1 MLVPSPA
8 SLDFEIADEYA
19 KFLQTRGKDYSR
31 SHSGARWELAC
42 SRLFGSTAYRDC
54 VRHLQRASSASIH
67 RDYEYD
73 FIAGRLRIDP
83 KVTET
88 QDENVNLIVTTPRRH
103 VVYVLGISNTAF
115 PLKTDKPYD
124 MMFEF
129 AGWSPGDPSLF
140 RQLTHITGHPLG
152 RLRTD
157 LKPPQLLLF
166 MVMHDVSIF

>member
-8 SLDFEIADEYA
+8 SLDFAIADEYA
-19 KFLQTRGKDYSR
+19 KFLQTQGKDYSR
-31 SHSGARWELAC
+31 VHSGARWELAC
-42 SRLFGSTAYRDC
+42 SRLFGTTAYRDC
-54 VRHLQRASSASIH
+54 VRHLQRASSANIP
-67 RDYEYD
+67 RDFEYD

-88 QDENVNLIVTTPRRH
+88 RENANLIVTTPRRN
-103 VVYVLGISNTAF
+103 VVYTLGISHSAF
-115 PLKTDKPYD
+115 PLKTDTPYD

-140 RQLTHITGHPLG
+140 RPLTHINGNPLG

-166 MVMHDVSIF
+166 MVMHDVSVF